1 MLLEVKNLSF
11 GFPQKPL
18 ISDLSFQISKSCF
31 IAVIGH
37 NGSGKS
43 TFLKSLLCKHDYK
56 GEIFLHGQNNRS
68 FNLVSRSGYISCLEQ
83 RNIFS
88 FDMKVIDLAIMG
100 RFRFKK
106 FFSEY
111 DKEDKQIAIEVLKD
125 LGIDHLREKDFLS
138 LSGGEQQLV
147 WLAQLLVQDT
157 DISLLDEPTQQLD
170 LYNKKKIFYQ
180 MQKWVAEKGKTV
192 ICVTHDIM
200 NLYNMQGYFLNFSE
214 NKPAL
219 KELNRSNLD
228 ESIKELLDEKKAWDP
243 EDLI

>member
-1 MLLEVKNLSF
+1 
-11 GFPQKPL
+11 
-18 ISDLSFQISKSCF
+18 
-31 IAVIGH
+31 
-37 NGSGKS
+37 
-43 TFLKSLLCKHDYK
+43 
-56 GEIFLHGQNNRS
+56 
-68 FNLVSRSGYISCLEQ
+68 
-83 RNIFS
+83 
-88 FDMKVIDLAIMG
+88 MKVIDLAIMG